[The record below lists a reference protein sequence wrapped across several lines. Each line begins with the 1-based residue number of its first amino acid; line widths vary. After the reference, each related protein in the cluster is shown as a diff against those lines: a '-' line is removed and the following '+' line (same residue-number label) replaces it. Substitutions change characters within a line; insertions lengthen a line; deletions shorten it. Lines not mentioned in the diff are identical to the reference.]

1 MQAYLLPAF
10 DVYLIAIVAL
20 RLRRA
25 AYSDAQG
32 RLALKF
38 EIDTQHQ
45 SHREIF
51 APGKRNCCFTLKAAS
66 KTSLIF

>member
-20 RLRRA
+20 RLRWA
-25 AYSDAQG
+25 VYSDAQG

-38 EIDTQHQ
+38 EIDTQHR

-51 APGKRNCCFTLKAAS
+51 APGKRNCCFTNIISCLEK
-66 KTSLIF
+66 L

>member
-51 APGKRNCCFTLKAAS
+51 ASG
-66 KTSLIF
+66 I